1 MSLLVLSDDELALLR
16 FTGDLFFV
24 DESPLIKVERA
35 AREPRDYAGSY
46 RALVDRG
53 VIDPHGFRIT
63 DASLNRIA
71 PVTECDARLV
81 HLVVDADGAVTQED
95 HWLLDEIAVSFER
108 HEVEG
113 GARHLFGPDL
123 DPHQLV
129 QHLGRGLQP
138 RRSGGDRFD
147 ATLSA
152 VDLLATTLL
161 LDAAGRSHRR
171 TLSAEEARAA
181 LTRLPA
187 DSGLFAAVPGGLP
200 TSLQP
205 VVDPRLAV
213 GRKPGRPAAPPPRDP
228 DVIVKGLI
236 ARGVLL
242 QDGPNLRLH
251 QTLFGIVGAGR
262 RRHTFVRT
270 DFREDDW
277 LVREVTLLPIEGSLL
292 VIAPTRGGF
301 RVAELDGDALFD
313 VLREAT
319 GPHTVAERPAASAP
333 QRLAALLAGQPRR
346 A

>member
-1 MSLLVLSDDELALLR
+1 VSLLVLSEDELALLR

-24 DESPLIKVERA
+24 DESPLHHVDKE
-35 AREPRDYAGSY
+35 AREPADYTGSY

-53 VIDPHGFRIT
+53 IVDPQAFRVT
-63 DASLNRIA
+63 DDALNRVA

-81 HLVVDADGAVTQED
+81 HLAVSDDGTVAQED
-95 HWLLDEIAVSFER
+95 HWLLDEIAVRYER
-108 HEVEG
+108 HLVAG
-113 GARHLFGPDL
+113 GVRHVFGPDL
-123 DPHQLV
+123 DPHQLI
-129 QHLGRGLQP
+129 QHIGRGLMP

-147 ATLSA
+147 AILSA
-152 VDLLATTLL
+152 VEILATTLL
-161 LDAAGRSHRR
+161 LDAARRARSRH
-171 TLSAEEARAA
+171 LGADEARAA
-181 LTRLPA
+181 LKRLPA
-187 DSGLFAAVPGGLP
+187 DDGLFAAVPGGLP

-205 VVDPRLAV
+205 VVDPRLAA
-213 GRKPGRPAAPPPRDP
+213 GRKPGRPVAPPPRDP
-228 DVIVKGLI
+228 DLI
-236 ARGVLL
+236 LKQLVARGVLL
-242 QDGPNLRLH
+242 QDGLGLRLH
-251 QTLFGIVGAGR
+251 QTLFGIVGVGR

-270 DFREDDW
+270 DFRDDDW

-319 GPHTVAERPAASAP
+319 GPHGVAEKAAAAAP